1 MKNPLPR
8 YTRPFL
14 QPLAMILIC
23 AVFVLLIL
31 VTGLMDMTRVDRSLT
46 DFMETRG
53 LDIAEKIEKETQI
66 NYTTIIQM
74 LRGEHVSDA
83 IIPFTE
89 ETFRAQES
97 LINALVGHLRRIDL
111 SWDQAGQAQK
121 GEGQDDV
128 QGKLWLLA
136 VLNDGGRVIH
146 ATRPLDAGLL
156 ARVSPVIKGK
166 QDILIDLFGRP
177 SERQDRPRLIALR
190 RAGGNGTIIG
200 AFDDEGIRYWGLRV
214 AVQRAIEET
223 VSMQGILYVAV
234 TDEGGEV
241 IGSLGDLPESQPEK
255 DPLLQDLLES
265 KISSAN
271 RKSKLKGRNLLEVFS
286 PIYLETTRIG
296 FARVGLE
303 SDRADAILQ
312 RNRELL
318 YISMALVMLIG
329 LVSIWFLYMNQ
340 NRHLARIEE
349 MRKQLEQSERLSAL
363 GQLAAGVAHEIRNPL
378 NAISLASQRLQRE
391 FHPEKGKEQEFQ
403 QLAGVIRDEIRR
415 LNEII
420 EDFLSFSRS
429 RRLEFRDYSV
439 RDVLLKLVSLIE
451 EEAKTKGISIQ
462 LQSIDSV
469 SPVPMDVDKLRQAF
483 LNIVKNAMESIPG
496 EGTIS
501 ISVEPSGSDWVSIK
515 ITDTG
520 SGLTPEEIERIFSP
534 EYTTKEKGL
543 GLGLPIAHEIV
554 RGHGGRILVQSK
566 PGSGT
571 TFDVRLPAGEKKA

>member
-1 MKNPLPR
+1 
-8 YTRPFL
+8 
-14 QPLAMILIC
+14 MILIC

-97 LINALVGHLRRIDL
+97 LINALVGHLRRIDQ

-121 GEGQDDV
+121 GEGQNDV
-128 QGKLWLLA
+128 RGKLWLLA
-136 VLNDGGRVIH
+136 LLNDGGRVIH

-156 ARVSPVIKGK
+156 ARVSSVIKGK

-255 DPLLQDLLES
+255 DPLLRDLLES

-566 PGSGT
+566 PESGT
-571 TFDVRLPAGEKKA
+571 TFDVRLPTGARKT

>member
-136 VLNDGGRVIH
+136 LLNDGGRVIH
-146 ATRPLDAGLL
+146 ATKPLDAGLL

-255 DPLLQDLLES
+255 DPLLRDLLES

>member
-1 MKNPLPR
+1 LKNPLPR

-31 VTGLMDMTRVDRSLT
+31 ITGLMDMRRVDRSLT

-74 LRGEHVSDA
+74 LRGEHLSDA

-89 ETFRAQES
+89 ETFHTQES
-97 LINALVGHLRRIDL
+97 LINALVGHLRRIDQN
-111 SWDQAGQAQK
+111 WNQAGLAQK
-121 GEGQDDV
+121 GAGQDTAEE
-128 QGKLWLLA
+128 KLWLLA
-136 VLNDGGRVIH
+136 VLNDEGKVVH

-166 QDILIDLFGRP
+166 QDIMIDLFGRP

-190 RAGGNGTIIG
+190 RAGGNGTVIG
-200 AFDDEGIRYWGLRV
+200 AFDEEGIRHWGLRV
-214 AVQRAIEET
+214 AIQRAIEET
-223 VSMQGILYVAV
+223 ISMQGIMYVAV
-234 TDEGGEV
+234 TDESGR
-241 IGSLGDLPESQPEK
+241 ILGSLGDLPETTMEK
-255 DPLLQDLLES
+255 DELQQDLLEA
-265 KISSAN
+265 KIPKAS
-271 RKSKLKGRNLLEVFS
+271 RKITLKGRNLLEVFS
-286 PIYLETTRIG
+286 PVYLETTRIG
-296 FARVGLE
+296 LARVGLE
-303 SDRADAILQ
+303 SDRADMILQ
-312 RNRELL
+312 RNRNLL
-318 YISMALVMLIG
+318 FISMALVMLIG
-329 LVSIWFLYMNQ
+329 LFSLWFLYMNQ

-391 FHPEKGKEQEFQ
+391 FHPEKDKEAEFQ

-439 RDVLLKLVSLIE
+439 KDVLFKLVSLVE
-451 EEAKTKGISIQ
+451 EEAKTKGVSIK

-469 SPVPMDVDKLRQAF
+469 NPVPMDVDKLQQAF
-483 LNIVKNAMESIPG
+483 LNIIKNAMESIPG
-496 EGTIS
+496 EGAIS
-501 ISVEPSGSDWVSIK
+501 IAVEPSGSDWISIK

-520 SGLTPEEIERIFSP
+520 SGLTSEETERIFDP

-543 GLGLPIAHEIV
+543 GLGLPIAYEIV
-554 RGHGGRILVQSK
+554 RGHGGRILVLSK

-571 TFDVRLPAGEKKA
+571 TFDVRLPAGEKRA

>member
-31 VTGLMDMTRVDRSLT
+31 ITGLMDMRRVDRSLT

-53 LDIAEKIEKETQI
+53 LDIAEKIEKEAQI

-89 ETFRAQES
+89 ETFRTQES
-97 LINALVGHLRRIDL
+97 LINALVAHLHRIDQDWN
-111 SWDQAGQAQK
+111 SAEQAQK
-121 GEGQDDV
+121 GEGQDAAEE
-128 QGKLWLLA
+128 KIWLLA
-136 VLNDGGRVIH
+136 ILDDGGKVIH

-190 RAGGNGTIIG
+190 RAGGGGTIIG

-214 AVQRAIEET
+214 AVQRAIEDT
-223 VSMQGILYVAV
+223 ISMQGILYVAI
-234 TDEGGEV
+234 TDEGGG
-241 IGSLGDLPESQPEK
+241 ILGSLGDLPESKPEK
-255 DPLLQDLLES
+255 DQLQQDLLAS
-265 KISSAN
+265 KISSAS
-271 RKSKLKGRNLLEVFS
+271 RKVTLKGRNLLEVIS
-286 PIYLETTRIG
+286 PLYLETTRIG
-296 FARVGLE
+296 LARVGLE
-303 SDRADAILQ
+303 SDRADMILQ
-312 RNRELL
+312 RNRNLL
-318 YISMALVMLIG
+318 FISMTLVMLIG
-329 LVSIWFLYMNQ
+329 LFSLWFLYMNQ

-391 FHPEKGKEQEFQ
+391 FHPEKDKEQEFQ

-439 RDVLLKLVSLIE
+439 RDVLFKLVSLIE
-451 EEAKTKGISIQ
+451 EEAKTKGVSIK

-469 SPVPMDVDKLRQAF
+469 NPVPMDVDKLRQAF
-483 LNIVKNAMESIPG
+483 LNIIKNAMESIPG
-496 EGTIS
+496 EGAIS
-501 ISVEPSGSDWVSIK
+501 ISVEPSGSDWISIK

-520 SGLTPEEIERIFSP
+520 SGLTPEETERIFDP

-554 RGHGGRILVQSK
+554 RGHGGRILVQSE

-571 TFDVRLPAGEKKA
+571 TFDVRLPSGEKKA

>member
-1 MKNPLPR
+1 
-8 YTRPFL
+8 
-14 QPLAMILIC
+14 MILIC

-136 VLNDGGRVIH
+136 LLNDGGRVIH
-146 ATRPLDAGLL
+146 ATKPLDAGLL

-255 DPLLQDLLES
+255 DPLLRDLLES

>member
-31 VTGLMDMTRVDRSLT
+31 ITGLMDMRRVDRSLT

-53 LDIAEKIEKETQI
+53 LDIAEKIEKEAQI

-89 ETFRAQES
+89 ETFRTQES
-97 LINALVGHLRRIDL
+97 LINALVAHLHRIDQNWN
-111 SWDQAGQAQK
+111 SAEQAQK
-121 GEGQDDV
+121 GEGQDAAEE
-128 QGKLWLLA
+128 KIWLLA
-136 VLNDGGRVIH
+136 ILDDGGKVIH

-190 RAGGNGTIIG
+190 RAGGGGTIIG

-214 AVQRAIEET
+214 AVQRAIEDT
-223 VSMQGILYVAV
+223 ISMQGILYVAI
-234 TDEGGEV
+234 TDEGGG
-241 IGSLGDLPESQPEK
+241 ILGSLGDLPESKPEK
-255 DPLLQDLLES
+255 DQLQQDLLAS
-265 KISSAN
+265 KISSAS
-271 RKSKLKGRNLLEVFS
+271 RKVTLKGRNLLEVIS
-286 PIYLETTRIG
+286 PLYLETTRIG
-296 FARVGLE
+296 LARVGLE
-303 SDRADAILQ
+303 SDRADMILQ
-312 RNRELL
+312 RNRNLL
-318 YISMALVMLIG
+318 FISMTLVMLIG
-329 LVSIWFLYMNQ
+329 LFSLWFLYMNQ

-391 FHPEKGKEQEFQ
+391 FHPEKDKEQEFQ

-439 RDVLLKLVSLIE
+439 RDVLFKLVSLIE
-451 EEAKTKGISIQ
+451 EEAKTKGVSIK

-469 SPVPMDVDKLRQAF
+469 NPVPMDVDKLRQAF
-483 LNIVKNAMESIPG
+483 LNIIKNAMESIPG
-496 EGTIS
+496 EGAIS
-501 ISVEPSGSDWVSIK
+501 ISVEPSGSDWISIK

-520 SGLTPEEIERIFSP
+520 SGLTPEETERIFDP

-554 RGHGGRILVQSK
+554 RGHGGRILVQSE

-571 TFDVRLPAGEKKA
+571 TFDVRLPSGEKKA

>member
-31 VTGLMDMTRVDRSLT
+31 VTGLMDMRRVDRSLT

-53 LDIAEKIEKETQI
+53 LDIAEKIEKEAQI
-66 NYTTIIQM
+66 NYATITQM

-89 ETFRAQES
+89 ETFYAQES
-97 LINALVGHLRRIDL
+97 LINLLVGHLRRIDL
-111 SWDQAGQAQK
+111 SWNQAGQDQK

-128 QGKLWLLA
+128 QGKHWLLA
-136 VLNDGGRVIH
+136 VLNDGGKVIH

-156 ARVSPVIKGK
+156 ARVRPVINGK

-190 RAGGNGTIIG
+190 RAGGNGTIVG
-200 AFDDEGIRYWGLRV
+200 AFDEEDIRYWGLRV

-223 VSMQGILYVAV
+223 ISMQGIMYVAV
-234 TDEGGEV
+234 TDEGGGI
-241 IGSLGDLPESQPEK
+241 IGSLGDLPESKLEMDQ
-255 DPLLQDLLES
+255 LQQDLVSS
-265 KISSAN
+265 KISSAS
-271 RKSKLKGRNLLEVFS
+271 RKITLKGRNLLEVFS

-296 FARVGLE
+296 IARVGLE

-329 LVSIWFLYMNQ
+329 LFSIWFLYMNQ

-349 MRKQLEQSERLSAL
+349 MRKRLDQSERLSAL

-391 FHPEKGKEQEFQ
+391 FHPEEGKEQEFQ
-403 QLAGVIRDEIRR
+403 HLAGVIRDEIRR

-439 RDVLLKLVSLIE
+439 REVLFKLVSLIE
-451 EEAKTKGISIQ
+451 EEAKTKGVSIK
-462 LQSIDSV
+462 LQSINSV
-469 SPVPMDVDKLRQAF
+469 NPVPMDVDKLQQAF
-483 LNIVKNAMESIPG
+483 LNIIKNAMESIPG

-501 ISVEPSGSDWVSIK
+501 ISVEPSGSDWISIR

-520 SGLTPEEIERIFSP
+520 SGLTPEEIERIFNP

-554 RGHGGRILVQSK
+554 RGHGGRILVQST

-571 TFDVRLPAGEKKA
+571 TFDVRLPVGAKRA

>member
-1 MKNPLPR
+1 
-8 YTRPFL
+8 
-14 QPLAMILIC
+14 MILIC

-31 VTGLMDMTRVDRSLT
+31 ITGLMDMRRVDRSLT

-53 LDIAEKIEKETQI
+53 LDIAEKIEKEAQI

-89 ETFRAQES
+89 ETFRTQES
-97 LINALVGHLRRIDL
+97 LINALVAHLHRIDQDWN
-111 SWDQAGQAQK
+111 SAEQAQK
-121 GEGQDDV
+121 GEGQDAAEE
-128 QGKLWLLA
+128 KIWLLA
-136 VLNDGGRVIH
+136 ILDDGGKVVH

-190 RAGGNGTIIG
+190 RAGGGGTIIG

-214 AVQRAIEET
+214 AVQRAIEDT
-223 VSMQGILYVAV
+223 ISMQGILYVAI
-234 TDEGGEV
+234 TDEGGG
-241 IGSLGDLPESQPEK
+241 ILGSLGDLPESKPEK
-255 DPLLQDLLES
+255 DQLQQDLLAS
-265 KISSAN
+265 KISSAS
-271 RKSKLKGRNLLEVFS
+271 RKVTLKGRNLLEVIS
-286 PIYLETTRIG
+286 PLYLETTRIG
-296 FARVGLE
+296 LARVGLE
-303 SDRADAILQ
+303 SDRADMILQ
-312 RNRELL
+312 RNRNLL
-318 YISMALVMLIG
+318 FISMTLVMLIG
-329 LVSIWFLYMNQ
+329 LFSLWFLYMNQ

-391 FHPEKGKEQEFQ
+391 FHPEKDKEQEFQ

-439 RDVLLKLVSLIE
+439 RDVLFKLVSLIE
-451 EEAKTKGISIQ
+451 EEAKTKGVSIK

-469 SPVPMDVDKLRQAF
+469 NPVPMDVDKLRQAF
-483 LNIVKNAMESIPG
+483 LNIIKNAMESIPG
-496 EGTIS
+496 EGAIS
-501 ISVEPSGSDWVSIK
+501 ISVEPSGSDWISIK

-520 SGLTPEEIERIFSP
+520 SGLTPEETERIFDP

-554 RGHGGRILVQSK
+554 RGHGGRILVQSE

-571 TFDVRLPAGEKKA
+571 TFDVRLPSGEKKA

>member
-1 MKNPLPR
+1 
-8 YTRPFL
+8 
-14 QPLAMILIC
+14 MILIC

-31 VTGLMDMTRVDRSLT
+31 ITGLMDMRRVDRSLT

-53 LDIAEKIEKETQI
+53 LDIAEKIEKEAQI

-89 ETFRAQES
+89 ETFRTQES
-97 LINALVGHLRRIDL
+97 LINALVAHLHRIDQNWN
-111 SWDQAGQAQK
+111 SAEQAQK
-121 GEGQDDV
+121 GEGQDAAEE
-128 QGKLWLLA
+128 KIWLLA
-136 VLNDGGRVIH
+136 ILDDGGKVIH

-190 RAGGNGTIIG
+190 RAGGGGTIIG

-214 AVQRAIEET
+214 AVQRAIEDT
-223 VSMQGILYVAV
+223 ISMQGILYVAI
-234 TDEGGEV
+234 TDEGGG
-241 IGSLGDLPESQPEK
+241 ILGSLGDLPESKPEK
-255 DPLLQDLLES
+255 DQLQQDLLAS
-265 KISSAN
+265 KISSAS
-271 RKSKLKGRNLLEVFS
+271 RKVTLKGRNLLEVIS
-286 PIYLETTRIG
+286 PLYLETTRIG
-296 FARVGLE
+296 LARVGLE
-303 SDRADAILQ
+303 SDRADMILQ
-312 RNRELL
+312 RNRNLL
-318 YISMALVMLIG
+318 FISMTLVMLIG
-329 LVSIWFLYMNQ
+329 LFSLWFLYMNQ

-391 FHPEKGKEQEFQ
+391 FHPEKDKEQEFQ

-439 RDVLLKLVSLIE
+439 RDVLFKLVSLIE
-451 EEAKTKGISIQ
+451 EEAKTKGVSIK

-469 SPVPMDVDKLRQAF
+469 NPVPMDVDKLRQAF
-483 LNIVKNAMESIPG
+483 LNIIKNAMESIPG
-496 EGTIS
+496 EGAIS
-501 ISVEPSGSDWVSIK
+501 ISVEPSGSDWISIK

-520 SGLTPEEIERIFSP
+520 SGLTPEETERIFDP

-554 RGHGGRILVQSK
+554 RGHGGRILVQSE

-571 TFDVRLPAGEKKA
+571 TFDVRLPSGEKKA

>member
-14 QPLAMILIC
+14 QPLAMVLIC

-53 LDIAEKIEKETQI
+53 LDIADKIEKETQI

-89 ETFRAQES
+89 ETFHAQES

-111 SWDQAGQAQK
+111 GWDQAGQAQGDK
-121 GEGQDDV
+121 GQDDI
-128 QGKLWLLA
+128 QGKFWLLA
-136 VLNDGGRVIH
+136 VLSEGGRVVH
-146 ATRPLDAGLL
+146 ATRPLDSGLL
-156 ARVSPVIKGK
+156 ARASPVIKGK

-200 AFDDEGIRYWGLRV
+200 AFDDEGIRDWGLRV
-214 AVQRAIEET
+214 AVQRAIEDT

-234 TDEGGEV
+234 TDEGGGV
-241 IGSLGDLPESQPEK
+241 IGSIGDLPESGMEK
-255 DPLLQDLLES
+255 DPLLQDLLDS

-271 RKSKLKGRNLLEVFS
+271 RKVKLKGRNLLEVFS
-286 PIYLETTRIG
+286 PVYLETTRIG

-439 RDVLLKLVSLIE
+439 KDVLFKLVSLIE
-451 EEAKTKGISIQ
+451 EEAKTRGVSIKF
-462 LQSIDSV
+462 QSTDSV
-469 SPVPMDVDKLRQAF
+469 SPVPMDIDKLRQAF

-501 ISVEPSGSDWVSIK
+501 ITVEPSGSDWVSIK
-515 ITDTG
+515 ITDSG
-520 SGLTPEEIERIFSP
+520 SGLTPEEIERIFNP

-543 GLGLPIAHEIV
+543 GLGLPIAHEII
-554 RGHGGRILVQSK
+554 RGHGGRILVQSQ

>member
-97 LINALVGHLRRIDL
+97 LINALVGHLRRIDQ

-121 GEGQDDV
+121 GEGQNDV
-128 QGKLWLLA
+128 RGKLWLLA
-136 VLNDGGRVIH
+136 LLNDGGRVIH

-156 ARVSPVIKGK
+156 ARVSSVIKGK

-255 DPLLQDLLES
+255 DPLLRDLLES

-566 PGSGT
+566 PESGT
-571 TFDVRLPAGEKKA
+571 TFDVRLPTGARKT

>member
-1 MKNPLPR
+1 
-8 YTRPFL
+8 
-14 QPLAMILIC
+14 MILIC

-31 VTGLMDMTRVDRSLT
+31 ITGLMDMRRVDRSLT

-89 ETFRAQES
+89 ETFHTQES
-97 LINALVGHLRRIDL
+97 LINALVGHLRRIDQNWG
-111 SWDQAGQAQK
+111 SAGQASK
-121 GEGQDDV
+121 GEGQDAAEE
-128 QGKLWLLA
+128 KLWLLA
-136 VLNDGGRVIH
+136 ILNDRGKVIH

-156 ARVSPVIKGK
+156 ARVSTVIKGK
-166 QDILIDLFGRP
+166 QDIMIDLFGRP
-177 SERQDRPRLIALR
+177 SERQDRPRLVALR

-234 TDEGGEV
+234 TDESGG
-241 IGSLGDLPESQPEK
+241 ILGSLGDLPESKLEK
-255 DPLLQDLLES
+255 DSLLQDLLDS
-265 KISSAN
+265 KISSAS
-271 RKSKLKGRNLLEVFS
+271 RKSTLKGRNLLEVFS
-286 PIYLETTRIG
+286 PVYLETTRIG

-303 SDRADAILQ
+303 SDRADMILQ

-329 LVSIWFLYMNQ
+329 LFSLWFLYMNQ

-349 MRKQLEQSERLSAL
+349 MRKQLEQFERLSAL

-391 FHPEKGKEQEFQ
+391 FLPEKGKEEEFQ

-420 EDFLSFSRS
+420 EDFLSFFRS

-439 RDVLLKLVSLIE
+439 RDVLFKLVSLIE
-451 EEAKTKGISIQ
+451 EEAKTKGVSIK

-469 SPVPMDVDKLRQAF
+469 NPVPMDVDKLQQAF
-483 LNIVKNAMESIPG
+483 LNIIKNAMESIPG
-496 EGTIS
+496 EGAIS
-501 ISVEPSGSDWVSIK
+501 IAVEPSGSDWISIK
-515 ITDTG
+515 FTDTG
-520 SGLTPEEIERIFSP
+520 SGLTPEEIERIFNP

-554 RGHGGRILVQSK
+554 RGHGGRILVQST

-571 TFDVRLPAGEKKA
+571 TFDVRLPAGEKSA

>member
-97 LINALVGHLRRIDL
+97 LINSLVGHLRRIDL
-111 SWDQAGQAQK
+111 SWDQSGQAQK

-136 VLNDGGRVIH
+136 ILNDGGRVIH

-190 RAGGNGTIIG
+190 RADGNGTIIG

-234 TDEGGEV
+234 TDEGGG
-241 IGSLGDLPESQPEK
+241 ILGSLGELPESEPEK
-255 DPLLQDLLES
+255 DPLLQDLLAS
-265 KISSAN
+265 KISRAN
-271 RKSKLKGRNLLEVFS
+271 RKGKLKGRNLLEVFS
-286 PIYLETTRIG
+286 PVYLETTRIG

-318 YISMALVMLIG
+318 YISMGLVMLIG

-451 EEAKTKGISIQ
+451 EEAKTKGISIH

-571 TFDVRLPAGEKKA
+571 TFDVRLPTGARKT

>member
-1 MKNPLPR
+1 
-8 YTRPFL
+8 
-14 QPLAMILIC
+14 MILIC

-31 VTGLMDMTRVDRSLT
+31 ITGLMDMRRVDRSLT

-53 LDIAEKIEKETQI
+53 LDIAEKIEKEAQI

-89 ETFRAQES
+89 ETFRTQES
-97 LINALVGHLRRIDL
+97 LINALVAHLHRIDQNWN
-111 SWDQAGQAQK
+111 SAEQAQK
-121 GEGQDDV
+121 GEGQDAAEE
-128 QGKLWLLA
+128 KIWLLA
-136 VLNDGGRVIH
+136 ILDDGGKVVH

-190 RAGGNGTIIG
+190 RAGGGGTIIG

-214 AVQRAIEET
+214 AVQRAIEDT
-223 VSMQGILYVAV
+223 ISMQGILYVAI
-234 TDEGGEV
+234 TDEGGG
-241 IGSLGDLPESQPEK
+241 ILGSLGDLPESKPEK
-255 DPLLQDLLES
+255 DQLQQDLLAS
-265 KISSAN
+265 KISSAS
-271 RKSKLKGRNLLEVFS
+271 RKVTLKGRNLLEVIS
-286 PIYLETTRIG
+286 PLYLETTRIG
-296 FARVGLE
+296 LARVGLE
-303 SDRADAILQ
+303 SDRADMILQ
-312 RNRELL
+312 RNRNLL
-318 YISMALVMLIG
+318 FISMTLVMLIG
-329 LVSIWFLYMNQ
+329 LFSLWFLYMNQ

-391 FHPEKGKEQEFQ
+391 FHPEKDKEQEFQ

-439 RDVLLKLVSLIE
+439 RDVLFKLVSLIE
-451 EEAKTKGISIQ
+451 EEAKTKGVSIK

-469 SPVPMDVDKLRQAF
+469 NPVPMDVDKLRQAF
-483 LNIVKNAMESIPG
+483 LNIIKNAMESIPG
-496 EGTIS
+496 EGAIS
-501 ISVEPSGSDWVSIK
+501 ISVEPSGSDWISIK

-520 SGLTPEEIERIFSP
+520 SGLTPEETERIFDP

-554 RGHGGRILVQSK
+554 RGHGGRILVQSE

-571 TFDVRLPAGEKKA
+571 TFDVRLPSGEKKA

>member
-97 LINALVGHLRRIDL
+97 LINALVGHLRRIDQ

-121 GEGQDDV
+121 GEGQNDV
-128 QGKLWLLA
+128 RGKLWLLA
-136 VLNDGGRVIH
+136 LLNDGGRVIH

-156 ARVSPVIKGK
+156 ARVSSVIKGK

-255 DPLLQDLLES
+255 DPLLRDLLES

>member
-1 MKNPLPR
+1 
-8 YTRPFL
+8 
-14 QPLAMILIC
+14 MILIC

-31 VTGLMDMTRVDRSLT
+31 VTGLMDMRRVDRSLT

-53 LDIAEKIEKETQI
+53 LDIVEKIEKEAQI
-66 NYTTIIQM
+66 NYTTIVQM

-89 ETFRAQES
+89 ETFRTQES
-97 LINALVGHLRRIDL
+97 LINALVGYLHRIDQNWN
-111 SWDQAGQAQK
+111 SAEQAQK
-121 GEGQDDV
+121 DEGQDAA

-136 VLNDGGRVIH
+136 ILDDGGKVVH
-146 ATRPLDAGLL
+146 TTRPLDAGLL

-190 RAGGNGTIIG
+190 RAGGGGTIIG
-200 AFDDEGIRYWGLRV
+200 AFDDEGIWQWGLRV
-214 AVQRAIEET
+214 AVQGAIEDT
-223 VSMQGILYVAV
+223 ISMQGIVYVAV
-234 TDEGGEV
+234 TDEGGG
-241 IGSLGDLPESQPEK
+241 ILSSLGDLPESKLEK
-255 DPLLQDLLES
+255 DQLQQDLLTS
-265 KISSAN
+265 KVSSAS
-271 RKSKLKGRNLLEVFS
+271 RKITLKGRNLLEVIS
-286 PIYLETTRIG
+286 PFYLETTRIG
-296 FARVGLE
+296 LARVGLE
-303 SDRADAILQ
+303 SDRADMILQ
-312 RNRELL
+312 RNRNLL
-318 YISMALVMLIG
+318 FISMALVMLIG
-329 LVSIWFLYMNQ
+329 LFSLWFLYMNQ

-391 FHPEKGKEQEFQ
+391 FHSEKGKEEEFQ

-439 RDVLLKLVSLIE
+439 KDVLFKLVSLVE
-451 EEAKTKGISIQ
+451 EEAKTKGVSIK

-469 SPVPMDVDKLRQAF
+469 NPVPMDVDKLRQAF
-483 LNIVKNAMESIPG
+483 LNIIKNAMESIPG
-496 EGTIS
+496 EGAIS
-501 ISVEPSGSDWVSIK
+501 ISVEPSGSDWVSIR

-520 SGLTPEEIERIFSP
+520 TGLTPEEIERIFNP

-554 RGHGGRILVQSK
+554 RGHGGRILVQST

-571 TFDVRLPAGEKKA
+571 TFDVRLPTGTKKA

>member
-31 VTGLMDMTRVDRSLT
+31 ITGLMDMRRVDRSLT

-53 LDIAEKIEKETQI
+53 LDIAEKIEKEAQI

-89 ETFRAQES
+89 ETFRTQES
-97 LINALVGHLRRIDL
+97 LINALVAHLHRIDQDWN
-111 SWDQAGQAQK
+111 SAEQAQK
-121 GEGQDDV
+121 GEGQDAAEE
-128 QGKLWLLA
+128 KIWLLA
-136 VLNDGGRVIH
+136 ILDDGGKVVH

-190 RAGGNGTIIG
+190 RAGGGGTIIG

-214 AVQRAIEET
+214 AVQRAIEDT
-223 VSMQGILYVAV
+223 ISMQGILYVAI
-234 TDEGGEV
+234 TDEGGG
-241 IGSLGDLPESQPEK
+241 ILGSLGDLPESKPEK
-255 DPLLQDLLES
+255 DQLQQDLLAS
-265 KISSAN
+265 KISSAS
-271 RKSKLKGRNLLEVFS
+271 RKVTLKGRNLLEVIS
-286 PIYLETTRIG
+286 PLYLETTRIG
-296 FARVGLE
+296 LARVGLE
-303 SDRADAILQ
+303 SDRADMILQ
-312 RNRELL
+312 RNRNLL
-318 YISMALVMLIG
+318 FISMTLVMLIG
-329 LVSIWFLYMNQ
+329 LFSLWFLYMNQ

-391 FHPEKGKEQEFQ
+391 FHPEKDKEQEFQ

-439 RDVLLKLVSLIE
+439 RDVLFKLVSLIE
-451 EEAKTKGISIQ
+451 EEAKTKGVSIK

-469 SPVPMDVDKLRQAF
+469 NPVPMDVDKLRQAF
-483 LNIVKNAMESIPG
+483 LNIIKNAMESIPG
-496 EGTIS
+496 EGAIS
-501 ISVEPSGSDWVSIK
+501 ISVEPSGSDWISIK

-520 SGLTPEEIERIFSP
+520 SGLTPEETERIFDP

-554 RGHGGRILVQSK
+554 RGHGGRILVQSE

-571 TFDVRLPAGEKKA
+571 TFDVRLPSGEKKA